1 MEIKFSTLPDNL
13 NPNLKSKIIIIFQ
26 SIIIIFLLLLI
37 YILMFF
43 YTKNANLKLINTI
56 QKENYIPLPSWNDC
70 AAKSNLI
77 EYINNIS
84 NIPKEYRIAV
94 FDLDGTLFQESDPVY
109 NDWKLYQYRILND
122 SNYKATEE
130 QKKIANKLT
139 KAIKS
144 HEMPD
149 DLNVEISYSA
159 AEVFKNMTLEEF
171 KVLFHKLP
179 ITLTQIAFGIGD
191 LQDLDA
197 EMWKIFDYCRHND
210 YQEVIP
216 NVTIN
221 GNFLTYEKAHK
232 LKELMGAISVSHY
245 NDTCFDAVKM
255 LTDIGMKQINIHQLI
270 SEDTYRECLDLID
283 SVKKDKRLSKL
294 NAVVFLMLKPK
305 GRGTSLK
312 PITKEHY
319 KEIIDKCIKEN
330 INFGMDSCSACMFDN
345 ITKGKYKKYIEPCES
360 FGLFSCYFN
369 VDGKYF
375 PCSFCEGQGE
385 WKEGLEI
392 KTDFLKDIW
401 YNKKIT
407 ILKIVECV
415 SFM

>member
-37 YILMFF
+37 YILTFF

-159 AEVFKNMTLEEF
+159 AEVFKNMTLEE
-171 KVLFHKLP
+171 
-179 ITLTQIAFGIGD
+179 
-191 LQDLDA
+191 
-197 EMWKIFDYCRHND
+197 
-210 YQEVIP
+210 
-216 NVTIN
+216 
-221 GNFLTYEKAHK
+221 YEKY
-232 LKELMGAISVSHY
+232 LK
-245 NDTCFDAVKM
+245 
-255 LTDIGMKQINIHQLI
+255 
-270 SEDTYRECLDLID
+270 
-283 SVKKDKRLSKL
+283 
-294 NAVVFLMLKPK
+294 
-305 GRGTSLK
+305 
-312 PITKEHY
+312 
-319 KEIIDKCIKEN
+319 
-330 INFGMDSCSACMFDN
+330 
-345 ITKGKYKKYIEPCES
+345 
-360 FGLFSCYFN
+360 
-369 VDGKYF
+369 
-375 PCSFCEGQGE
+375 
-385 WKEGLEI
+385 
-392 KTDFLKDIW
+392 DFLKKPADGYNNLLRENAFFIPMLEVIDLLQKNDFDIFIVSATDRYQVRTVIDGHINIPKSNIIGSDYDISSINQGNKEGFDYK
-401 YNKKIT
+401 YNFNEKI
-407 ILKIVECV
+407 ILKGDLITMNIKFNKIKGIITNIGRKPILIFGNSEGDSSMANFVVSNNEYKSLAFMVLNDDLERERGNLVEADKMKGLCKKNNWIPISMKNDWKTIYGENV
-415 SFM
+415 TKNNISY

>member
-159 AEVFKNMTLEEF
+159 AEVFKNMTLEE
-171 KVLFHKLP
+171 
-179 ITLTQIAFGIGD
+179 
-191 LQDLDA
+191 
-197 EMWKIFDYCRHND
+197 
-210 YQEVIP
+210 
-216 NVTIN
+216 
-221 GNFLTYEKAHK
+221 YEKY
-232 LKELMGAISVSHY
+232 LK
-245 NDTCFDAVKM
+245 
-255 LTDIGMKQINIHQLI
+255 
-270 SEDTYRECLDLID
+270 
-283 SVKKDKRLSKL
+283 
-294 NAVVFLMLKPK
+294 
-305 GRGTSLK
+305 
-312 PITKEHY
+312 
-319 KEIIDKCIKEN
+319 
-330 INFGMDSCSACMFDN
+330 
-345 ITKGKYKKYIEPCES
+345 
-360 FGLFSCYFN
+360 
-369 VDGKYF
+369 
-375 PCSFCEGQGE
+375 
-385 WKEGLEI
+385 
-392 KTDFLKDIW
+392 DFLKKPADGYNNLLRENAFFIPMLEVIDLLQKNDFDIFIVSATDRYQVRTVIDGHINIPKSNIIGSDYDISSINQGNKEGFDYK
-401 YNKKIT
+401 YNFNEKI
-407 ILKIVECV
+407 ILKGDLITMNIKFNKIKGIITNIGRKPILIFGNSEGDSSMANFVVSNNEYKSLAFMVLNDDLERERGNLVEADKMQGLCKKNNWIPISMKNDWKTIYGENV
-415 SFM
+415 TKNNISY

>member
-26 SIIIIFLLLLI
+26 SIIIIFLLIII
-37 YILMFF
+37 YILIFF
-43 YTKNANLKLINTI
+43 YTKNATPKLINTI

-159 AEVFKNMTLEEF
+159 AEVFKNMTLEE
-171 KVLFHKLP
+171 
-179 ITLTQIAFGIGD
+179 
-191 LQDLDA
+191 
-197 EMWKIFDYCRHND
+197 
-210 YQEVIP
+210 
-216 NVTIN
+216 
-221 GNFLTYEKAHK
+221 YEKY
-232 LKELMGAISVSHY
+232 LK
-245 NDTCFDAVKM
+245 
-255 LTDIGMKQINIHQLI
+255 
-270 SEDTYRECLDLID
+270 
-283 SVKKDKRLSKL
+283 
-294 NAVVFLMLKPK
+294 
-305 GRGTSLK
+305 
-312 PITKEHY
+312 
-319 KEIIDKCIKEN
+319 
-330 INFGMDSCSACMFDN
+330 
-345 ITKGKYKKYIEPCES
+345 
-360 FGLFSCYFN
+360 
-369 VDGKYF
+369 
-375 PCSFCEGQGE
+375 
-385 WKEGLEI
+385 
-392 KTDFLKDIW
+392 DFLKKPADGYNNLLRENAFFIPMLEVIDLLQKNDFDIFIVSATDRYQVRTVIDGHINIPKSNIIGSDYDISTINQGNKEGFDYK
-401 YNKKIT
+401 YNFNEKI
-407 ILKIVECV
+407 ILKGDLITMNIKFNKIKGIITNIGRKPILIFGNSEGDSSMANFVVSNNEYKSLAFMVLNDDLERERGNLVEADKMKGLCKKNNWIPISMKNDWKTIYGENV
-415 SFM
+415 TKKNISY

>member
-159 AEVFKNMTLEEF
+159 AEVFKNMTLEE
-171 KVLFHKLP
+171 
-179 ITLTQIAFGIGD
+179 
-191 LQDLDA
+191 
-197 EMWKIFDYCRHND
+197 
-210 YQEVIP
+210 
-216 NVTIN
+216 
-221 GNFLTYEKAHK
+221 YEKY
-232 LKELMGAISVSHY
+232 LK
-245 NDTCFDAVKM
+245 
-255 LTDIGMKQINIHQLI
+255 
-270 SEDTYRECLDLID
+270 
-283 SVKKDKRLSKL
+283 
-294 NAVVFLMLKPK
+294 
-305 GRGTSLK
+305 
-312 PITKEHY
+312 
-319 KEIIDKCIKEN
+319 
-330 INFGMDSCSACMFDN
+330 
-345 ITKGKYKKYIEPCES
+345 
-360 FGLFSCYFN
+360 
-369 VDGKYF
+369 
-375 PCSFCEGQGE
+375 
-385 WKEGLEI
+385 
-392 KTDFLKDIW
+392 DFLKKPADGYNNLLRENAFFIPMLEVIDLLQKNDFDIFIVSATDRYQVRTVIDGHINIPKSNIIGSDYDISSINQGNKEGFDYK
-401 YNKKIT
+401 YNFNEKI
-407 ILKIVECV
+407 ILKGDLITMNIKFNKIKGIITNIGRKPILIFGNSEGDSSMANFVVSNNEFKSLAFMVLNDDLERERGNLVEADKMKGLCKKNNWIPISMKNDWKTIYGENV
-415 SFM
+415 TKNNISY